1 MKLTSY
7 TTYAVRTLMYAA
19 LNSDRLCQAQEVAQA
34 FGISKAHI
42 VKCVHQ
48 LGQWGY
54 LQCVRGRNG
63 GYRLAKPAAEI
74 SIAEIVRRT
83 EDTMNLVECFDPATN
98 TCPFIS
104 QCALNIALKR
114 AADLFISE
122 LEEVSIADV
131 TQNRLALL
139 GLLPG
144 PVALD
149 AQDSRA
155 PQLSGVTPL

>member
-19 LNSDRLCQAQEVAQA
+19 LNNERLCQAQEVAEA
-34 FGISKAHI
+34 FGISKAHV

-63 GYRLAKPAAEI
+63 GYRLAKPADQI

-83 EDTMNLVECFDPATN
+83 EDTMALVECFDPTTN
-98 TCPFIS
+98 TCPLIS
-104 QCALNIALKR
+104 QCALNLALKR

-122 LEEVSIADV
+122 LEGVSIADV

-139 GLLPG
+139 GLLPD
-144 PVALD
+144 PVAID
-149 AQDSRA
+149 
-155 PQLSGVTPL
+155 T